1 MPIGKQFK
9 PKEPY
14 THRLRKILDE
24 YPDGSQILRE
34 ILQNSDDAQST
45 EQVFILDHNTYPSQ
59 SLFEPDY
66 VDNYQRKNLKLDRFQ
81 GPALLSSNTTAFE
94 EKDFQSLLKLADS
107 EKRDQFDKIGAMG
120 VGFNSIYHITDSPS
134 FITGDK
140 YIILD
145 PHEWYFNGGIQFD
158 FVKEKLAKDYPDQF
172 APFKIPCDK
181 PFNGT
186 IFRYPLRTNEDSIDS
201 KISNKVYKPEAI
213 LDMFH
218 KFYEKESINCL
229 LFLKY
234 IERIHFYELKEGAT
248 EPELLYTIQ
257 LENIDD
263 HIREQRRSIVEKIM
277 PMMKAL
283 KLKELDNHN
292 QLTTSYVASFSR
304 QRKGYPKEI
313 SSWLIL
319 NYLDDLLKAESYF
332 HENFGKYIGDYKFIP
347 NVGLAVPL
355 NNLTAIGKLFCF
367 LPLPIDMPFLVS
379 VHGYFAVSTNR
390 RSLWSAADNEDL
402 AVDALAR
409 LKVEWNRYLF
419 EKVLSKAWIKF
430 LRELRFNI
438 QSDNLYELWP
448 IVKEV
453 TSGSIS
459 LFCKDLLQNVIE
471 SLSIDD
477 CVFKGPCS
485 SNVIG
490 TVTGVSTYT
499 YNMPSLQESKFHWLS
514 ISNGYFDDDKL
525 LNSDLSEIIGN
536 IGFPVISTLYPII
549 KVLKNSRHQDS
560 LKFFSPAIIRTYLN
574 NNRDRWENILSREEI
589 LLLFKYILNE
599 LNDQNL
605 DELEGFKMIP
615 FADGVNLGTLTQ
627 FDNSHVYIGPDDDIR
642 SHENDERNIFT
653 DQLDKFIDKSIDYK
667 LYKCLYDHANAGW
680 DLNIKILDEFAVA
693 DMIKFS
699 LNFAKNAN
707 YGEIQLPNR
716 SGWIYQLW
724 DNLRCRNWDLTK
736 FEDIHLIP
744 TNHSSLRKLR
754 TPNKVFLNQ
763 TNEDLTTI
771 FEIFGAAFVDN
782 QFKEISEWDKLSPYI
797 IKLNDI
803 ISVLASFRANTS
815 YPENFN
821 HNLQIHEASALIDHL
836 SNYLRLINKDHLT
849 LELVEVIKHF
859 PIFTEIDH
867 TLPIS
872 LSPGNSNWYLLPREE
887 ENSYGKIIYPSNMGG
902 FLSTNS
908 QNICY
913 ILEDI
918 IKIPRLTVIDYWQN
932 YVIPFLESQSPED
945 IDIVIDKLFDR
956 LQSLLD
962 YDANLKDILG
972 RKSFVT
978 AGTFEM
984 SRHQKA
990 PFGVKLIKP
999 PTDLFDPE
1007 ENTLIDLF
1015 FEDEKVFPAGK
1026 YSVSQSSSSNR
1037 FLSNLKLLG
1046 IKSVLSPNDIITRID
1061 TLISRRQFSNIYD
1074 NLIHTKAFKLL
1085 KYVDEKWNQL
1095 TNNDNNRVTLE
1106 AILEKEWIPTVDESG
1121 KKLFSRPVDCYCKK
1135 YKNLVCFVA
1144 PVLDY
1149 NPKNHYFLEYLNWHT
1164 HPHVKTVLRQLEL
1177 CRDRLTKNKSPEEL
1191 KSICDAI
1198 YEYMNEVFHNDK
1210 TSFDYMKEY
1219 LKNEPWILCGD
1230 IFYSSDKVVVNLPNK
1245 FQYDDSLIVKLPIE
1259 YSIKF
1264 EELCKAM
1271 GVRDKIGVKEL
1282 IFVVKNEYKEL
1293 SVEEIVQILKQIVEI
1308 RKDSRRDGIQL
1319 EELDGLLIPSNND
1332 MLVELN
1338 EIQFDDM
1345 TDKLEEEERSKY
1357 KIAHPLITKDIA
1369 EELGIQTLKGTIY
1382 VNGSTNDTNYEQTE
1396 SLTAKIKNIIMD
1408 CSTPLL
1414 FKEFLRNADDTG
1426 AKHFLVIVDERQ
1438 HNSYSSKKIFL
1449 SEEIVCWQ
1457 GSAIW
1462 IYNDEELTNDN
1473 FQSLLNLDI
1482 GNLNYAFHITDL
1494 PSIVSGKYI
1503 TFLDPHAKFLP
1514 PSGFPPKRPS
1524 IVQIDLIEK
1533 KFKKS
1538 FPEQCCSYEEILHFI
1553 EKCFPSKYTTGAC
1566 NMSKEFKGTL
1576 FRLPLRTF
1584 ELAKVS
1590 DISNKVINTNKILEL
1605 FNNIQDDNEM
1615 LFLRNIESCSLYH
1628 MKDNDFQLIWQSK
1641 ICNIDCC
1648 RNSRQKVIDS
1658 IDDAQV
1664 YQIDLEHINDMGNK
1678 ISEIW
1683 AICTGGYDGIKPEFK
1698 EFSEKKQIKPRGG
1711 VASLL
1716 AQSYMKSLDDLRAE
1730 MFPNPPEFT
1739 GKIYSHLS
1747 LSINSDLGVHLNGN
1761 FTLPSKG
1768 HFLQAN
1774 CEDAKWNRYIL
1785 YDVLPGLH
1793 VKLLEHI
1800 VILEETRY
1808 KKEKTDF
1815 IPHTADNF
1823 WPIPLKLGAF
1833 MDLYRKYGL
1842 EVIKK
1847 LGLKN
1852 QKFFWTEANG
1862 GQFVSLR
1869 EARIFEKEKTIIADL
1884 LVNSGIPAVKLGKD
1898 KVRQLNYIVDPN
1910 FPYEPVTGESVC
1922 EKLHEIPDIHDKLD
1936 NKHDSLFELLNFIL
1950 QDRNSFEILT
1960 GLSLVPLSD
1969 GSVGKFGQVYY
1980 IGKKEYL
1987 ELFPNTG
1994 PPKFVSTDLPDHLFK
2009 IFNDINFPA
2018 FTNIKKFDASAVLDL
2033 LTFELPPLKER
2044 SWDPNGESI
2053 PNDDWLKK
2061 IWSILNKVKEER
2073 EFTRISKYPL
2083 LPVIRPSK
2091 LVRLDMKNPLLH
2103 IPEDGHILYPILVKL
2118 HVRFTNMKFPEGVHE
2133 NLKKCIAS
2141 CTPAN
2146 IINSLEWSCSLLH
2159 MTMEQ
2164 LFKTSDLSLSDYEK
2178 LRRFIKEEINVLIHH
2193 GKNQEFIKVLR
2204 SLPIWPIHSKEEK
2217 FVDATAGK
2225 LLTYKIPF
2233 FSFDNNTNFY
2243 KCDRESNYKILAKLG
2258 ATLIDE
2264 SEYLENYIIPHITA
2278 KSLIPSQEY
2287 IIFLKNVLSSGYYRI
2302 KDLEQ
2307 CQVIPNKSLTA
2318 FVTANTLYDNEVILF
2333 LNIFDTDKFLPP
2345 ELQNDPVCLEA
2356 LGRIGLNRRV
2366 NSDSFIKCAQ
2376 EIESQFQQ
2384 PDKFPT
2390 NIVKNRAKYLIDY
2403 LYTHNLRFSND
2414 QWNQIMH
2421 IKFIPS
2427 EKNFQ
2432 NPFQEEAKETLGYE
2446 SFEVLCFQRYKEVC
2460 WTERP
2465 LFERSVEPD
2474 ISFCERHPTIGKPS
2488 LEDIIKHWFLFVEE
2502 IKSKIIWKSSDIKS
2516 IMEEIYKIM
2525 NEFSQDD
2532 IMKGLIKLK
2541 INDSN
2546 KKLFLNGDDPLDEKS
2561 WVAGKELVFGIQ
2573 EDIKEGMYKV
2583 KSCLMP
2589 YKDLLLLAGAYEIN
2603 VEELEEL
2610 EKLEKLKKAEKST
2623 KIDQKEI
2630 LVNDLLNKLIKQSK
2644 DEYHDVFFTFDE
2656 EKGRIGASRYVLSAA
2671 STYFK
2676 KMFYSGLSES
2686 ARDVIEVLIK
2696 DIHSDTF
2703 WILLRWLYGQSF
2715 EDAVKSVLCNPD
2727 DFNTDQYLSFLINL
2741 LQVTDIYDV
2750 ESLKDKVE
2758 DTIIKG
2764 RYIGV
2769 RNLCKILISSEE
2781 CNAQQL
2787 RNYYKKHII
2796 SNRNLVKEQ
2805 LSKLHTNA
2813 ANDIE
2818 RLDIS
2823 QMSQLLDPFL
2833 LIDDE

>member
-1 MPIGKQFK
+1 MPIGRQFK

-45 EQVFILDHNTYPSQ
+45 EQIFILDHNTYPSQ

-66 VDNYQRKNLKLDRFQ
+66 VDNYQRTNLKLDRFQ
-81 GPALLSSNTTAFE
+81 GPALLSRNTTTFE

-107 EKRDQFDKIGAMG
+107 EKRDQFDKIGVMG

-158 FVKEKLAKDYPDQF
+158 FVKEQLSKDYPDQF
-172 APFKIPCDK
+172 APFKISCDK

-186 IFRYPLRTNEDSIDS
+186 IFRYPLRTNQDSVDS

-257 LENIDD
+257 LENVDD
-263 HIREQRRSIVEKIM
+263 HVREQRRSIVEKII
-277 PMMKAL
+277 PMMNSL
-283 KLKELDNHN
+283 KSKDLDNHN
-292 QLTTSYVASFSR
+292 QLETSYVASFSR

-319 NYLDDLLKAESYF
+319 NYLDDLLKAEAYF

-355 NNLTAIGKLFCF
+355 NNLNATGKLFCF

-419 EKVLSKAWIKF
+419 EKVLPKAWVKF
-430 LRELRFNI
+430 LRELRSNI
-438 QSDNLYELWP
+438 QSDNIYEFWP

-453 TSGSIS
+453 TSGSLS
-459 LFCKDLLQNVIE
+459 SFCKDLLQNVIE

-477 CVFKGPCS
+477 CVFKGPFS

-490 TVTGVSTYT
+490 TVAEVSTYS
-499 YNMPSLQESKFHWLS
+499 YNMPSFREPKFHWLS
-514 ISNGYFDDDKL
+514 LSNGYFEDEKL
-525 LNSDLSEIIGN
+525 FNFDLSKIIGN

-549 KVLKNSRHQDS
+549 RVLKSSGHQDS
-560 LKFFSPAIIRTYLN
+560 LKFFSPTIIRTYLS
-574 NNRDRWENILSREEI
+574 NNRDRWDNVLSRKEV
-589 LLLFKYILNE
+589 LLLFEYILNE
-599 LNDQNL
+599 LNDQNF
-605 DELEGFKMIP
+605 DELEGFKIIP
-615 FADGVNLGTLTQ
+615 LADGVNLGTLTQ
-627 FDNSHVYIGPDDDIR
+627 FGNSYVYIGPDDDIK

-653 DQLDKFIDKSIDYK
+653 NQLDKFIDKSISFRLYK
-667 LYKCLYDHANAGW
+667 LLYDNANTGW
-680 DLNIKILDEFAVA
+680 DLNIKILDEFAVV

-699 LNFAKNAN
+699 LNFAENAN
-707 YGEIQLPNR
+707 FEVIQMPNHC
-716 SGWIYQLW
+716 GWIYQLW
-724 DNLRCRNWDLTK
+724 DNLRYRNWDLTK

-744 TNHSSLRKLR
+744 TNRSSLRKLR
-754 TPNKVFLNQ
+754 TPNKIFLNQ
-763 TNEDLTTI
+763 TSEDLTAI
-771 FEIFGAAFVDN
+771 FEIFGAAFADN
-782 QFKEISEWDKLSPYI
+782 QFKEISEWDKVSPYI

-803 ISVLASFRANTS
+803 ISVLASFRADAS
-815 YPENFN
+815 YPENLN
-821 HNLQIHEASALIDHL
+821 KNLQIHEASALIDHL
-836 SNYLRLINKDHLT
+836 SNYLRLVNKDHLT
-849 LELVEVIKHF
+849 QELIEVIKHL

-872 LSPGNSNWYLLPREE
+872 LLPGNSNWYILPREE

-918 IKIPRLTVIDYWQN
+918 IKVPRLNVIDYWQN
-932 YVIPFLESQSPED
+932 YVIPFIDSQSPED
-945 IDIVIDKLFDR
+945 IDIVIDRLFDR

-972 RKSFVT
+972 RKSFVA

-984 SRHQKA
+984 SRHQKIS
-990 PFGVKLIKP
+990 FGVKLIKS

-1007 ENTLIDLF
+1007 EKTLVDLF

-1026 YSVSQSSSSNR
+1026 YGISQSSSNR

-1046 IKSVLSPNDIITRID
+1046 IKSILSPNDIIIRID
-1061 TLISRRQFSNIYD
+1061 TIISRRQFSNICD
-1074 NLIHTKAFKLL
+1074 NLIHSKALKLL

-1095 TNNDNNRVTLE
+1095 TNNNNNHATLE
-1106 AILEKEWIPTVDESG
+1106 AILEKEWIPTVDEYG
-1121 KKLFSRPVDCYCKK
+1121 KKVFSKPVDCYYKK

-1149 NPKNHYFLEYLNWHT
+1149 NPKNHHFLEYLNWHT
-1164 HPHVKTVLRQLEL
+1164 YPDVKTVLRQLEL
-1177 CRDRLTKNKSPEEL
+1177 CRHKNKSPVEL
-1191 KSICDAI
+1191 KSICDVI
-1198 YEYMNEVFHNDK
+1198 YEYMNEAFHDDK
-1210 TSFDYMKEY
+1210 TSFDYMREY
-1219 LKNEPWILCGD
+1219 LKNESWILCGD
-1230 IFYSSDKVVVNLPNK
+1230 TFYSSDKVVFDLPNK
-1245 FQYDDSLIVKLPIE
+1245 FQYKDSLIVKLPIE

-1264 EELCKAM
+1264 EKLYKAM

-1282 IFVVKNEYKEL
+1282 IFTVKNEYKDL
-1293 SVEEIVQILKQIVEI
+1293 STEEIIQILKQIIEI
-1308 RKDSRRDGIQL
+1308 RKDNRRDGNQL
-1319 EELDGLLIPSNND
+1319 EELDGLLIPSNNNA
-1332 MLVELN
+1332 LVELN

-1345 TDKLEEEERSKY
+1345 ADKLEEEERSRH
-1357 KIAHPLITKDIA
+1357 KIAHHL
-1369 EELGIQTLKGTIY
+1369 
-1382 VNGSTNDTNYEQTE
+1382 
-1396 SLTAKIKNIIMD
+1396 D
-1408 CSTPLL
+1408 CSTNSI

-1426 AKHFLVIVDERQ
+1426 AKHFSVIIDERQ
-1438 HNSYSSKKIFL
+1438 HDFSPPKKIFL
-1449 SEEIVCWQ
+1449 SEEIEDWQ
-1457 GSAIW
+1457 GPAIW
-1462 IYNDEELTNDN
+1462 IYNDEEFTNDS

-1482 GNLNYAFHITDL
+1482 GNLNYAFHVTDL
-1494 PSIVSGKYI
+1494 LSIVSGRYI
-1503 TFLDPHAKFLP
+1503 AFLDPHAKFLP
-1514 PSGFPPKRPS
+1514 PSGFPLKRPRG
-1524 IVQIDLIEK
+1524 IQIDFIEK

-1538 FPEQCCSYEEILHFI
+1538 FPEQCDSYEEILHFI
-1553 EKCFPSKYTTGAC
+1553 EKCFPDKYATGDC
-1566 NMSKEFKGTL
+1566 DMSKEFRGTL
-1576 FRLPLRTF
+1576 FRIPLRTF

-1605 FNNIQDDNEM
+1605 FNNIQDNNEM

-1628 MKDNDFQLIWQSK
+1628 MKDKDSQLIWQSK
-1641 ICNIDCC
+1641 ISSSDSC
-1648 RNSRQKVIDS
+1648 RNARRKMVDS
-1658 IDDAQV
+1658 IDNAQV
-1664 YQIDLEHINDMGNK
+1664 YQLDIERINDMGNK
-1678 ISEIW
+1678 VSEIW
-1683 AICTGGYDGIKPEFK
+1683 AICVGGHDRIKPEFK
-1698 EFSEKKQIKPRGG
+1698 EFSEKKQVKPRGG

-1716 AQSYMKSLDDLRAE
+1716 AQSYIKSLDELRAE
-1730 MFPNPPEFT
+1730 SFPDPPEIT
-1739 GKIYSHLS
+1739 GDIYSHLS
-1747 LSINSDLGVHLNGN
+1747 LSISSNLGVHLNGN
-1761 FTLPSKG
+1761 FSLPSKG

-1774 CEDAKWNRYIL
+1774 CDDAKWNRYIL
-1785 YDVLPGLH
+1785 YDVLPDLH
-1793 VKLLEHI
+1793 IKLLEHI
-1800 VILEETRY
+1800 VVLEETRY
-1808 KKEKTDF
+1808 KKEGTDF
-1815 IPHTADNF
+1815 VPHTADKI
-1823 WPIPLKLGAF
+1823 WPIPVKLSPF

-1842 EVIKK
+1842 DVIRK
-1847 LGLKN
+1847 LGLNN
-1852 QKFFWTEANG
+1852 QKFFWTEVNG

-1869 EARIFEKEKTIIADL
+1869 EARIFEKEKAIIADL
-1884 LVNSGIPAVKLGKD
+1884 LVNSGISAVKLGKD
-1898 KVRQLNYIVDPN
+1898 KIRQLSQIVESGDPPN

-1950 QDRNSFEILT
+1950 QDKNSYEILT
-1960 GLSLVPLSD
+1960 GLSLVPLSNE
-1969 GSVGKFGQVYY
+1969 SVGKFGEVYY
-1980 IGKKEYL
+1980 IGKKEHL
-1987 ELFPNTG
+1987 DLFPNTG
-1994 PPKFVSTDLPDHLFK
+1994 PSKFVSIDLPEYLFK
-2009 IFNDINFPA
+2009 IFNDVNFPA

-2073 EFTRISKYPL
+2073 EFTRLTKYPL
-2083 LPVIRPSK
+2083 LPMIQPSK
-2091 LVRLDMKNPLLH
+2091 LVRLDTKNPLLY
-2103 IPEDGHILYPILVKL
+2103 IPENGHILYPILVKL
-2118 HVRFTNMKFPEGVHE
+2118 QVRFTNMKFPEDAHE
-2133 NLKKCIAS
+2133 NLKKCIVS
-2141 CTPAN
+2141 CTPTN
-2146 IINSLEWSCSLLH
+2146 IINSLEWTCSLLH
-2159 MTMEQ
+2159 KPMEQ

-2178 LRRFIKEEINVLIHH
+2178 LRKFIKEELNVLLQF
-2193 GKNQEFIKVLR
+2193 GKKQELIKILR
-2204 SLPIWPIHSKEEK
+2204 SLPIWPIHSGEEK
-2217 FVDATAGK
+2217 FIDATAGK
-2225 LLTYKIPF
+2225 LLTYKLPF
-2233 FSFDNNTNFY
+2233 FSFDNNTDFY
-2243 KCDRESNYKILAKLG
+2243 KYDRESDFKLLSRLG
-2258 ATLIDE
+2258 TTLIKGLEYFE
-2264 SEYLENYIIPHITA
+2264 SYIIPHIA
-2278 KSLIPSQEY
+2278 EKSLIPSQEY
-2287 IIFLKNVLSSGYYRI
+2287 IIFLKNFLNSSGYHEI
-2302 KDLEQ
+2302 KCLEQ
-2307 CQVIPNKSLTA
+2307 YQMIPNKSLTA
-2318 FVTANTLYDNEVILF
+2318 FVKADTLYDMEVILF

-2345 ELQNDPVCLEA
+2345 ELQNDPVCLRA
-2356 LGRIGLNRRV
+2356 LGNIGLNRQV
-2366 NSDSFIKCAQ
+2366 NCDTFIKCAR

-2403 LYTHNLRFSND
+2403 LYTNIIIFSTD

-2427 EKNFQ
+2427 EKYLQ
-2432 NPFQEEAKETLGYE
+2432 SPFQEEAKETLGYE
-2446 SFEVLCFQRYKEVC
+2446 SFAVLCFQRYKEVC

-2465 LFERSVEPD
+2465 LFERNVEPD
-2474 ISFCERHPTIGKPS
+2474 NSFCERYSNIGKPA
-2488 LEDIIKHWFLFVEE
+2488 LEEIVKHWFFFVEE

-2516 IMEEIYKIM
+2516 VMEEIYKIM
-2525 NEFSQDD
+2525 NEFSHDD

-2546 KKLFLNGDDPLDEKS
+2546 KKLFLNGDDPLDGKS
-2561 WVAGKELVFGIQ
+2561 WVAGRELIFGIQ

-2583 KSCLMP
+2583 KTCLMP

-2603 VEELEEL
+2603 TEELEEL
-2610 EKLEKLKKAEKST
+2610 EKLEKLKKSEKNA

-2630 LVNDLLNKLIKQSK
+2630 LVNDLLDKLIAQSNN
-2644 DEYHDVFFTFDE
+2644 EYHDVFFTFDE
-2656 EKGRIGASRYVLSAA
+2656 EEGRIGACRYVLSAA
-2671 STYFK
+2671 SSYFK
-2676 KMFYSGLSES
+2676 RMFYSGLIES
-2686 ARDVIEVLIK
+2686 SRDVIEILIK
-2696 DIHSDTF
+2696 GIHPDTF

-2715 EDAVKSVLCNPD
+2715 EDAVKSVLRKPD
-2727 DFNTDQYLSFLINL
+2727 DFNTDQYLSFLVDL

-2787 RNYYKKHII
+2787 KNYYKKHIT
-2796 SNRNLVKEQ
+2796 SNRNLIKEQ
-2805 LSKLHTNA
+2805 LLKLHTNA
-2813 ANDIE
+2813 ANDVD
-2818 RLDIS
+2818 RSDIS
-2823 QMSQLLDPFL
+2823 QMSQLLEPFL
-2833 LIDDE
+2833 SDDE